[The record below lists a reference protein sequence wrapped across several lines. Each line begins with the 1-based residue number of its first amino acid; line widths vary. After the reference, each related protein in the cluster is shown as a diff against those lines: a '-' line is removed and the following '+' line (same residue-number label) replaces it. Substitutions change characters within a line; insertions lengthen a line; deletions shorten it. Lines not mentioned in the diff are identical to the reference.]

1 MSTPPPSEID
11 VNMKEIRQ
19 GCPDEKTEHYLKY
32 IRGIK
37 GRKPPGGSIVS
48 VIELHPKGYPQLAAV
63 IDSDEQF
70 MLYRRFGFCKYD
82 FCSINNTKCEH
93 GEYRKLLAE
102 IEKKYNEY
110 DTAALSK
117 PLDALYILY
126 YSSSNIRD
134 IDAIYKG
141 AHADNHPLN
150 QELRQKTNPDTTGIF
165 LFDPDRVNAV
175 ASIVLLATV
184 PALFIIPVCTLW
196 YLCQIKRQLQALPT
210 MV

>member
-1 MSTPPPSEID
+1 MRARLYSQEAC
-11 VNMKEIRQ
+11 NL
-19 GCPDEKTEHYLKY
+19 PD
-32 IRGIK
+32 
-37 GRKPPGGSIVS
+37 
-48 VIELHPKGYPQLAAV
+48 
-63 IDSDEQF
+63 
-70 MLYRRFGFCKYD
+70 
-82 FCSINNTKCEH
+82 

-110 DTAALSK
+110 DTASLFK

-196 YLCQIKRQLQALPT
+196 YLCQIKLISLFTCAKSHQVLAATAAYFAVLVLFIGNIET
-210 MV
+210 IKDMLMAV